1 MLDRVI
7 GALDRNSRG
16 EAVAVMASMIDW
28 KQAFCRQ
35 CPTLAIKSFIENG
48 VRPSLIPILISFF
61 ENRRMTVK
69 WKNIMSVTKRLKGGR
84 PQGSTNG
91 VISYMSQSNNNA
103 DSVPLE
109 DRFKYFD
116 DLTVVE
122 IVNLVNIG
130 ISTARVRDTV
140 PSDLPHHNQLIN
152 NNHLKSQKYLDKIN
166 QWTEDNLM
174 MLNAKKTKSMQFNFS
189 KNLQFKTDL
198 VLKQQK
204 IENVQEIKLLG
215 VILTSDLRWD
225 KNIDYLVKDAN
236 KRMVMLHAASK
247 FTSDKQVLKQIYFS
261 RIRCKLDQSAVV
273 WNSSLT
279 LKNISDLERV
289 QRSAIR
295 IIYGKKYE
303 SYSGT
308 LKELNIQSL
317 SERREMLCL
326 KFAKKSLKVENF
338 KHLFPISSKQHD
350 MRTRNNNMYKVNSA
364 FSARYMKSRCRN
376 VRPFGTIC

>member
-1 MLDRVI
+1 M
-7 GALDRNSRG
+7 
-16 EAVAVMASMIDW
+16 
-28 KQAFCRQ
+28 
-35 CPTLAIKSFIENG
+35 
-48 VRPSLIPILISFF
+48 
-61 ENRRMTVK
+61 
-69 WKNIMSVTKRLKGGR
+69 KGGG

-91 VISYMSQSNNNA
+91 VISYMSQSNSNA

-109 DRFKYFD
+109 DRYKYFD

-140 PSDLPHHNQLIN
+140 PSDLPQHNQLVN
-152 NNHLKSQKYLDKIN
+152 NNHLKSQEYLDSIN

-225 KNIDYLVKDAN
+225 RNIDYLVKDAN

-308 LKELNIQSL
+308 LKELSIQSL

-326 KFAKKSLKVENF
+326 KFAKKSLKVDNF
-338 KHLFPISSKQHD
+338 KHLFPISKNQHD
-350 MRTRNNNMYKVNSA
+350 MRTRSNNMFKVNSA
-364 FSARYMKSRCRN
+364 FSARYLKSAIPAMQKILNRDRKQQQQALKSLMSPTNYASNGLYC
-376 VRPFGTIC
+376 